1 MQIGSS
7 HIASTYGARS
17 LGGINPH
24 GGHEDEEVEGSQS
37 STGHAGKDATEV
49 SLSPAARKALEAQ
62 ALGLGIE
69 SKPGDDVKATSPG
82 SDAKAVEAQSAQP
95 AKEKLGPGELTEE
108 EEQQVVELKARDAE
122 VRAHEQAHVAA
133 SGGLTN
139 GPIHYDYQRGPD
151 NQQYAIG
158 GHVSI
163 DTAPIPGE
171 PEKTIQKAET
181 IRRSALAPAE
191 PSGAD
196 KRIAA
201 KASQMASAARQEM
214 AVEAQEEQALAKEEA
229 EAKREE
235 EEAAQDSGPR
245 PTVTASRAMAS
256 YAMAA

>member
-7 HIASTYGARS
+7 HITSTFLPQRPESSEDSERYDQGLARQ
-17 LGGINPH
+17 
-24 GGHEDEEVEGSQS
+24 EE
-37 STGHAGKDATEV
+37 GHAAKPATSV
-49 SLSPAARKALEAQ
+49 SLSEAAKQ
-62 ALGLGIE
+62 ALGKVVGPGAETSGAEAGAEASKAE
-69 SKPGDDVKATSPG
+69 SPNAPDKPKR
-82 SDAKAVEAQSAQP
+82 
-95 AKEKLGPGELTEE
+95 PGELTQEE
-108 EEQQVVELKARDAE
+108 EKQVAELKARDAE

-139 GPIHYDYQRGPD
+139 GPIHYEYQRGPD

-163 DTAPIPGE
+163 DTSPVPGD
-171 PEKTIQKAET
+171 PEKTIQKAQT

-201 KASQMASAARQEM
+201 KASSMEQEARTEL
-214 AVEAQEEQALAKEEA
+214 AVQAQEEQALEKEEA
-229 EAKREE
+229 EAKRAEK
-235 EEAAQDSGPR
+235 EAADGESGGASEAGPR
-245 PTVTASRAMAS
+245 PTVHASRAVAS